1 MSQQDLFDY
10 VMNTPYNTNPAIL
23 KQKIKE
29 NSGVSSWNDLK
40 DKPFY
45 TGEKTILERTVDGFE
60 FLEELGIYTVSL
72 SDDFDI
78 PKSGSVSVCWDGEV
92 YNCEVK
98 DFWESE
104 DTYGCNV
111 GNITLPSGNID
122 YSGEPF
128 LMEIACAKIAG
139 ADSYIDV
146 STTNH
151 GTSHT
156 IGITCEEVHKLD
168 GKYVKGMGY
177 TKMVEEIVDCEGI
190 FGSGLEAFPIFFS
203 GDIVTFKIDGVEFSL
218 VARSLTGD
226 AWPAIVGDNPDALM
240 MGEGQYGWFFM
251 SDVNLGVT
259 FSAIEPHTV
268 SWTIEKHYPLDPKY
282 LPCDLMF
289 KVGCTGN
296 AHPKFGPA
304 NMTKPTIVS
313 GSLEAVLEK
322 LANGEVP
329 VVKVQY
335 QAYDVYSGGF
345 TSGYGGEFTC
355 DTNVYG
361 TDVMFAHEIPSLRDK
376 KSVQI
381 SMSTDDP
388 SFIEMLVSVYATS
401 PSIVEIS

>member
-1 MSQQDLFDY
+1 MIDESNGWYYIVGEDLPFFI
-10 VMNTPYNTNPAIL
+10 TSSEEGGWTI
-23 KQKIKE
+23 IK
-29 NSGVSSWNDLK
+29 
-40 DKPFY
+40 
-45 TGEKTILERTVDGFE
+45 
-60 FLEELGIYTVSL
+60 
-72 SDDFDI
+72 
-78 PKSGSVSVCWDGEV
+78 
-92 YNCEVK
+92 
-98 DFWESE
+98 
-104 DTYGCNV
+104 
-111 GNITLPSGNID
+111 
-122 YSGEPF
+122 
-128 LMEIACAKIAG
+128 
-139 ADSYIDV
+139 ADQ
-146 STTNH
+146 
-151 GTSHT
+151 GTHE
-156 IGITCEEVHKLD
+156 IGITYTNETVHKLD

-177 TKMVEEIVDCEGI
+177 TKMVEEIVDCEGVL
-190 FGSGLEAFPIFFS
+190 GSGLEAFPIFFS

-218 VARSLTGD
+218 VAQSLTGD

-240 MGEGQYGWFFM
+240 LGEGQYGWFFM

-296 AHPKFGPA
+296 AHPKFDPA
-304 NMTKPTIVS
+304 NMIKPTIIS